1 MLYSL
6 FTHFNNFPGARL
18 FTYIS
23 FRAIIA
29 GVLALCIS
37 VWFGKWFIYWMKR
50 HQFFEKLREEEE
62 KNGKKKGEDENKV
75 DDKNEEK
82 GFIHWMKKG
91 FEKLCGEEKKKDE
104 KKEEDEKKGRKKN
117 VKMKRREKNIKKHV
131 PTMGGF
137 VVIVAVLVP
146 CLLLGKLSNIYMI
159 LLLVTTV
166 LMGALGFADDYVKTI
181 KGDKEGIKPCMKLAG
196 QVTLGLIVGLTLR
209 FSPAVTMNEVVTS
222 RIENN
227 VVVVDKSPEIKSTQ
241 TTIPFVKHHNFNY
254 ADLFSW
260 LGEKNM
266 YRAGW
271 IFFVLLTALVVA
283 ALSNGANLNDG
294 MDGMCA
300 GNSAI
305 IAVALLLLAYM
316 SGNVVLTEYFD
327 VMYIPGSEELVVF
340 LASFVG
346 ALVGYLWW
354 NGFPAQVFL
363 GDTGS
368 LTIGGIIGVS
378 AMVIHKELMMPL
390 LCGVFLV
397 ESISVIIQR
406 GVYKF
411 YKKRGRHVRIWRKAP
426 IHDHFCTT
434 VAQMKKRDPTSTC
447 FFSDDS
453 RIILGFNKE
462 PDKKLEPK
470 IVLRFCIIT
479 LILAAL
485 TILTLKIR

>member
-1 MLYSL
+1 MFYSL
-6 FTHFNNFPGARL
+6 FTHFHNFPGARL

-37 VWFGKWFIYWMKR
+37 IWFGKWFIRWMKR
-50 HQFFEKLREEEE
+50 HQFYETQRDETIDPA
-62 KNGKKKGEDENKV
+62 GK
-75 DDKNEEK
+75 
-82 GFIHWMKKG
+82 
-91 FEKLCGEEKKKDE
+91 EKK
-104 KKEEDEKKGRKKN
+104 N
-117 VKMKRREKNIKKHV
+117 V

-137 VVIVAVLVP
+137 IVITAVLVP

-159 LLLVTTV
+159 LLFVTTL
-166 LMGALGFADDYVKTI
+166 LMGTLGFADDYIKTFRKNKAGLNGWVKI
-181 KGDKEGIKPCMKLAG
+181 AG
-196 QVTLGLIVGLTLR
+196 QVTLGLIVGLVLR

-241 TTIPFVKHHNFNY
+241 TTIPFVRHHNLNY

-271 IFFVLLTALVVA
+271 IFFVLMTVFVVA

-305 IAVALLLLAYM
+305 IAVTLLLLAYM
-316 SGNVVLTEYFD
+316 SGSVVWAQYFD

-340 LASFVG
+340 LSSFVG

-368 LTIGGIIGVS
+368 LTVGGIIGVS

-390 LCGVFLV
+390 LCGVFLM
-397 ESISVIIQR
+397 ESVSVILQTR
-406 GVYKF
+406 YYK
-411 YKKRGRHVRIWRKAP
+411 YCKKHGRCGRIWKATP
-426 IHDHFCTT
+426 IHDHFRTS
-434 VAQMKKRDPTSTC
+434 MKDVLKKDPTCTVV
-447 FFSDDS
+447 FKGSDV
-453 RIILGFNKE
+453 KHHE
-462 PDKKLEPK
+462 VK
-470 IVLRFCIIT
+470 IVLRFCIVT